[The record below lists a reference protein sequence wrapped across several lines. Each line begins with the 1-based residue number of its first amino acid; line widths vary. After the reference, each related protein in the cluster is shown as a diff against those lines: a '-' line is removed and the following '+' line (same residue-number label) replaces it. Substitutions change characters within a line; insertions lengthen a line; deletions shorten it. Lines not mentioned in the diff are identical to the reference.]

1 MHDRP
6 LATRRRPAGPH
17 PWLKPGVFVGSLTP
31 LAAILSR
38 AATSGLGANPIAEAL
53 NLLGLS
59 ALIFLTA
66 SLACTPLKTLMGW
79 TWPIRVR
86 RMVGLFAFFYAVLHV
101 IVYAGLDQGLA
112 WRAIWA
118 DVSKRRFIFVGFA
131 AFVMLVPLAAT
142 STQGAVRKLGFVAWK
157 RVHRLAYLAGGL
169 AVIHFIWRV
178 KKDVSEPMAYASIV
192 AVLLAV
198 RVVVFARSRL
208 AKRRNAERQAAGG
221 QERSS
226 PGQFASRHDAGS

>member
-1 MHDRP
+1 MQDLP
-6 LATRRRPAGPH
+6 SAARRRPAGPH
-17 PWLKPGVFVGSLTP
+17 PWLKPAIFVGSLTP
-31 LAAILSR
+31 LASILWR
-38 AATSGLGANPIAEAL
+38 AVTSDLGANPIAEAL

-66 SLACTPLKTLMGW
+66 SLACTPLKTILGW

-86 RMVGLFAFFYAVLHV
+86 RMIGVYAFFYALLHV
-101 IVYAGLDQGLA
+101 IVYTGLDQGLA

-118 DVSKRRFIFVGFA
+118 DVTKRKFIFVGFA
-131 AFVMLVPLAAT
+131 AFVMLVPLGAT
-142 STQGAVRKLGFVAWK
+142 STQAAVRKLGFVAWK
-157 RVHRLAYLAGGL
+157 RLHRLAYLAGGL

-178 KKDVSEPMAYASIV
+178 KKDISEPMVYALIV

-208 AKRRNAERQAAGG
+208 AKRRESERKTELGR
-221 QERSS
+221 ERSS
-226 PGQFASRHDAGS
+226 AGRVPSRHDIGS

>member
-6 LATRRRPAGPH
+6 SVTRRRQRGPH
-17 PWLKPGVFVGSLTP
+17 PWLKPAVFVGSLTP
-31 LAAILSR
+31 LAAILWR
-38 AATSGLGANPIAEAL
+38 AATSALGANPIAEAL

-59 ALIFLTA
+59 ALIFLAA
-66 SLACTPLKTLMGW
+66 SLACTPLKTLLGW

-86 RMVGLFAFFYAVLHV
+86 RMVGLFAFFYALLHV
-101 IVYAGLDQGLA
+101 AVYTGLDQGLA

-118 DVSKRRFIFVGFA
+118 DVTKRKFIFVGFA

-142 STQGAVRKLGFVAWK
+142 STQAAVRRLGFVAWK
-157 RVHRLAYLAGGL
+157 RLHRLAYFAGGL
-169 AVIHFIWRV
+169 AAIHFIWRV
-178 KKDVSEPMAYASIV
+178 KKDIREPMAYASVV

-208 AKRRNAERQAAGG
+208 ARRREAERNAMHGREGSA
-221 QERSS
+221 
-226 PGQFASRHDAGS
+226 PGRLASRHDAG

>member
-1 MHDRP
+1 MK
-6 LATRRRPAGPH
+6 PA
-17 PWLKPGVFVGSLTP
+17 VFVGSLTP
-31 LAAILSR
+31 LATILWR
-38 AATSGLGANPIAEAL
+38 AAAFGLGANPIAEAL

-66 SLACTPLKTLMGW
+66 SLACTPLKTLLGW

-86 RMVGLFAFFYAVLHV
+86 RMLGLFAFFYALLHV
-101 IVYAGLDQGLA
+101 IVYTGLDQGLA

-118 DVSKRRFIFVGFA
+118 DVTKRKFIFVGFA

-142 STQGAVRKLGFVAWK
+142 STQSAVRKLGFVAWK
-157 RVHRLAYLAGGL
+157 RLHRLTYFAGGL

-178 KKDVSEPMAYASIV
+178 KKDISEPMAYASIV

-198 RVVVFARSRL
+198 RVVVLARSRL
-208 AKRRNAERQAAGG
+208 ARRREA
-221 QERSS
+221 
-226 PGQFASRHDAGS
+226 